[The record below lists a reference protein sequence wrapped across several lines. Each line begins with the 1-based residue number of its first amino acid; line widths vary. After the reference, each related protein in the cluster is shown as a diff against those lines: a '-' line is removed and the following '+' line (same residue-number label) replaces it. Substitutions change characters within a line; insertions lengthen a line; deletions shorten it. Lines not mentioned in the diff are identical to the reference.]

1 MMDDVKRYGNNSQAL
16 HFLKTTH
23 KKFGIPN
30 PYEKLRR
37 ASFVGLVYT
46 NIGGITNTFGH
57 HQTSWS
63 DPLRVLTLSDALTK
77 N

>member
-30 PYEKLRR
+30 PYEKLGR
-37 ASFVGLVYT
+37 ALWDWFTPLL
-46 NIGGITNTFGH
+46 GGYHKHPWASLEH
-57 HQTSWS
+57 H
-63 DPLRVLTLSDALTK
+63 
-77 N
+77 